1 MAGWLH
7 ILAGGY
13 YEMAEVLRSF
23 PESIRHSSG
32 AYKARVVGRRAAD
45 GMWEGWFEFIP
56 MEAREDQV
64 VVSSTESRQ
73 PAREHLEY
81 WAQGLSVVYAEGAL
95 DRALHP
101 VAVHVRTAEKPI
113 SDAPASPIIT
123 APRRAAGPE
132 PVLDPF
138 EIGARSLDLLAQELG
153 ALNRARL
160 LNIIAAFDLNAADK
174 DIAWMSDH
182 QLATF
187 IVVGVE
193 AQLPRR
199 VGG

>member
-1 MAGWLH
+1 
-7 ILAGGY
+7 
-13 YEMAEVLRSF
+13 MAELLMAFEQPVRD
-23 PESIRHSSG
+23 ESDSYHVR
-32 AYKARVVGRRAAD
+32 AVGHRAHD

-56 MEAREDQV
+56 MEAREAQV

-95 DRALHP
+95 ERALHP
-101 VAVHVRTAEKPI
+101 VAVHVRTVEKPI
-113 SDAPASPIIT
+113 SDAPAPPIIT
-123 APRRAAGPE
+123 PPRHAAGPE

-138 EIGARSLDLLAQELG
+138 EIGARSLDVLAQELS

-160 LNIIAAFDLNAADK
+160 LNIIAAFDLNAVDK
-174 DIAWMSDH
+174 DISWMSDQ

-199 VGG
+199 VGR